1 MKKVI
6 LAVMLMALALFL
18 TLPNLSWARE
28 DLCQA
33 KGAGCQGADGKASAA
48 GQKMG
53 APAFSSDKVQKATDA
68 ELADFVES
76 GGPQKNA
83 SHAFASKGVSQADA
97 SRLAAYVKA
106 LGNK

>member
-6 LAVMLMALALFL
+6 LAVMLMALALL
-18 TLPNLSWARE
+18 LILPNLSWARE

-33 KGAGCQGADGKASAA
+33 KGAGCQGAGGKARPQLRRWAP
-48 GQKMG
+48 
-53 APAFSSDKVQKATDA
+53 PAFSSDKVQKAPFA
-68 ELADFVES
+68 ELADFIES

-83 SHAFASKGVSQADA
+83 SHAFASKGVGQADA
-97 SRLAAYVKA
+97 TRLAAYVKA